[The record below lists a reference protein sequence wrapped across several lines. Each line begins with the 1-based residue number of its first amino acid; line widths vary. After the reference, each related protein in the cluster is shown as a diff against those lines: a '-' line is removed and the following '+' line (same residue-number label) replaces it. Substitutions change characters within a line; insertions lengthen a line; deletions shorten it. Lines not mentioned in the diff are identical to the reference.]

1 MICVLVD
8 NYQLDPSLLRSLS
21 RRYLLG
27 WDEHQ
32 RYQHPVAAVADRL
45 RGTGADPFRGYD
57 R

>member
-21 RRYLLG
+21 RRYLIG
-27 WDEHQ
+27 WVEHQ
-32 RYQHPVAAVADRL
+32 RYQHPVAAVTDRV
-45 RGTGADPFRGYD
+45 RGAGADPVRGYD